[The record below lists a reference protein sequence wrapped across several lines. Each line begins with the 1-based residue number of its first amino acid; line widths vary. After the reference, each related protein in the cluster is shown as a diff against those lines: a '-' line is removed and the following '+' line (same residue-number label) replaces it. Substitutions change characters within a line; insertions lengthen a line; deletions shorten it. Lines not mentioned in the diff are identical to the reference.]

1 MTSMTTMDLLER
13 TIVRSGHRLTAPRRR
28 LLEVMA
34 GLGDHFTADQVVAA
48 SPAVGR
54 ATVFRTLRLMQELA
68 VVCQVVLD
76 DGSVA
81 YRLGSGAHHHHV
93 VCSEC
98 GTVSDFSSHD
108 IEDLVAELG
117 RRTGFEIDSHR
128 IELYGRCRHC
138 RAALVID

>member
-28 LLEVMA
+28 LLEVMD
-34 GLGDHFTADQVVAA
+34 GLGDRFTADEVLAA
-48 SPAVGR
+48 SPGVGR
-54 ATVFRTLRLMQELA
+54 ATVFRTLRLMQELG

-76 DGSVA
+76 DGGVA
-81 YRLGSGAHHHHV
+81 YRLATGGHHHHV

-98 GTVSDFSSHD
+98 GAVSDFSSHD
-108 IEDLVAELG
+108 IEDLVEELG

-128 IELYGRCRHC
+128 LELYGRCRRC

>member
-1 MTSMTTMDLLER
+1 MTAMTTMDLLER

-28 LLEVMA
+28 LLEVMD
-34 GLGDHFTADQVVAA
+34 GLGDRFTADQVLGA
-48 SPAVGR
+48 SPGVGR
-54 ATVFRTLRLMQELA
+54 ATVFRTLRLMQELG

-76 DGSVA
+76 DGAVA
-81 YRLGSGAHHHHV
+81 YRLGSGGHHHHV

-98 GTVSDFSSHD
+98 GAVSDFSSHD
-108 IEDLVAELG
+108 IEDLVEELG

-128 IELYGRCRHC
+128 LELYGRCRRC

>member
-1 MTSMTTMDLLER
+1 MTTMDLLER

-28 LLEVMA
+28 LLEVMDA
-34 GLGDHFTADQVVAA
+34 LGDRFNADEVLAA
-48 SPAVGR
+48 SPGVGR
-54 ATVFRTLRLMQELA
+54 ATVFRTLRLMQELG

-76 DGSVA
+76 DGGVA
-81 YRLGSGAHHHHV
+81 YRLASGGHHHHV

-98 GTVSDFSSHD
+98 GAVSDFSSHD
-108 IEDLVAELG
+108 IEDLVEELG

-128 IELYGRCRHC
+128 LELYGRCRRC